1 MLPCPGMILT
11 SLDTVSVEDF
21 TDHTG
26 WHAESAGLC
35 QADLCVP
42 APGSMRADGTID
54 IVAAAEA
61 LGMPLVHSSEHG
73 VWTLGPATLNGR
85 ALASAQ
91 SADPALVTR
100 DGETFR
106 LSSLRGRK
114 VLLVAWAS
122 Y

>member
-1 MLPCPGMILT
+1 MILT
-11 SLDTVSVEDF
+11 SLDGVSVDEF

-26 WHAESAGLC
+26 WQAQPAGLC
-35 QADLCVP
+35 QGDLCVP
-42 APGSMRADGTID
+42 APGSLLAGDTIN
-54 IVAAAEA
+54 ITAAADA
-61 LGMPLVHSSEHG
+61 LGMPLVHSEEHD
-73 VWTLGPATLNGR
+73 VWALGPATLNGK

-91 SADPALVTR
+91 AADPALLTR
-100 DGETFR
+100 DGESFR

>member
-1 MLPCPGMILT
+1 MILT
-11 SLDTVSVEDF
+11 SLDGISVDEF

-26 WHAESAGLC
+26 WNAQPAGLC
-35 QADLCVP
+35 RGELCVP
-42 APGSMRADGTID
+42 APGSLRADATID
-54 IVAAAEA
+54 ITAAAAA
-61 LGMPLVHSSEHG
+61 LGMPLVHSDEHG
-73 VWTLGPATLNGR
+73 VSALGPATLNGK

-91 SADPALVTR
+91 AADPTLLTR
-100 DGETFR
+100 EGETFR